1 MYQLT
6 EHALERV
13 SERLNIS
20 PEWVLELLESSSV
33 EVTCREGSPRRHR
46 VFWSIPD
53 ESPFV
58 AVVNKKTGVVI
69 TVLPGWR
76 DNLSSSILTDTDPA
90 AGTVHTAH
98 IRKAVVHE
106 AMRLAGITPP
116 PARKSE
122 RAFDKEFVAR
132 YLDCKGMNKVKVVA
146 RMKDGD
152 DLDEKLDAAIEKAMQ
167 LAGEHGALG
176 MTIEL
181 RNRGEL
187 TSLQEWVLEEAVSYG
202 VGE

>member
-13 SERLNIS
+13 SERLSIP

-33 EVTCREGSPRRHR
+33 EVACREDSPRRHR

-53 ESPFV
+53 ESPFA

-69 TVLPGWR
+69 TVLRAWR
-76 DNLSSSILTDTDPA
+76 EDLSSAILTDIDPA
-90 AGTVHTAH
+90 GGTIHTAH

-116 PARKSE
+116 PARKAE
-122 RAFDKEFVAR
+122 RAFDKEFIAR

-176 MTIEL
+176 MAIEL
-181 RNRGEL
+181 RNRGEI
-187 TSLQEWVLEEAVSYG
+187 TPLQEWVLEEAVSYG
-202 VGE
+202 IGE